1 MEWEN
6 KLKLVQLGNKKNESI
21 DSKNDFQKF
30 VLDNIESFDG
40 QSWDMFS
47 NLVDLI
53 VDEMKQ
59 DIEFWNKVYEK
70 IKEIDSSDEKFGFR
84 SGMRISLIQCI
95 CEDELFN
102 NLKNES

>member
-6 KLKLVQLGNKKNESI
+6 KFKMVQLGNKIRESI
-21 DSKNDFQKF
+21 DSKKAFQCF

-40 QSWDMFS
+40 QAWDMFS

-59 DIEFWNKVYEK
+59 DIDFWSNVYQK
-70 IKEIDSSDEKFGFR
+70 IKHIDSSDEKFGFR

-95 CEDELFN
+95 CEEELF
-102 NLKNES
+102 LKNE